1 MSFIRCVE
9 SLMENTCLE
18 EVLNLHFEV
27 LKKDLTEKNF
37 PQNVRTLRM
46 IVEELLPTYTQNINQ
61 PKDLQIFLDKISA
74 TSISLKL
81 WVDFLI
87 GPVLYMMLYI
97 RANREGGWSLQFCLK
112 NAPIFL

>member
-1 MSFIRCVE
+1 
-9 SLMENTCLE
+9 MENTCLE

-27 LKKDLTEKNF
+27 LKKDLAEKNF

-74 TSISLKL
+74 TSISSKL

-87 GPVLYMMLYI
+87 EPVLHMMLYI
-97 RANREGGWSLQFCLK
+97 RANREGGWSL
-112 NAPIFL
+112 